1 MAKNHPVARSI
12 QACGIAGLLSL
23 ACTNTFAAGFALIE
37 QSVSSMG
44 TAYAGAGSI
53 SEDASTVFF
62 NPASMARL
70 EGSQLSAGLHIVL
83 PDSDFSGTGTYNASH
98 PIYSPPSP
106 IAGLGLGGTS
116 FGGGGGN
123 GGKDAVVPHFTYVH
137 DINEKWNF
145 GFSVN
150 APFGLATEYNSTW
163 AGRYSAIESEIISVN
178 LNPTL
183 SFKIDEHASIGFGL
197 NAMYASLELKNAIDD
212 GLLNIL
218 AGGPFP
224 ILPGA
229 ADREGKIDA
238 IDDWG
243 FGFNVGILL
252 EPTDHTRLGL
262 AYRSKVDVDL
272 DGDFKSQSRFVPSSS
287 AKADVSLPDN
297 LLLSAYHE
305 ITPKYAIMADV
316 LWTQWSKISDLK
328 VELGTGSTNTF
339 DLQWED
345 TVRVAVGGSYKY
357 DSKWT
362 LRTGVAYD
370 ESPTRNQ
377 ELRLA
382 ALPDDDR
389 IWLDFGVGYRH
400 SDKLSF
406 DFGYAHLFIDD
417 PKINS
422 TDAVSSNISALAPS
436 NQGLHRLTGEF
447 DADVDIFSAQVNWKL

>member
-12 QACGIAGLLSL
+12 QACGIAGLLML
-23 ACTNTFAAGFALIE
+23 ACSNAFAAGFALIE

-83 PDSDFSGTGTYNASH
+83 PDSKFKGTGVYNPTS
-98 PIYSPPSP
+98 PLFNPPSP
-106 IAGLGLGGTS
+106 LAGLNGVS
-116 FGGGGGN
+116 FGGGNGGN

-137 DINEKWNF
+137 DYNEKWNF

-150 APFGLATEYNSTW
+150 APFGLATKYDSYW
-163 AGRYSAIESEIISVN
+163 AGRYSAIESEIVSVN

-183 SFKIDEHASIGFGL
+183 SFKVNEKTSVGFGL

-212 GLLNIL
+212 GLLNVLGRAGLPL
-218 AGGPFP
+218 A
-224 ILPGA
+224 PGT

-262 AYRSKVDVDL
+262 AYRSKIDVDL
-272 DGDFKSQSRFVPSSS
+272 DGDFKSQSRFVPSTS
-287 AKADVSLPDN
+287 AKADVSLPDT

-305 ITPKYAIMADV
+305 VTPKIAIMADV
-316 LWTQWSKISDLK
+316 LWTQWSKIDELK
-328 VELGTGSTNTF
+328 VKLGTGSTNTF

-345 TVRVAVGGSYKY
+345 TTRVAVGGSYKY

-370 ESPTRNQ
+370 EGPTPNK

-389 IWLDFGVGYRH
+389 IWLDFGVGYKH

-422 TDAVSSNISALAPS
+422 TDADSSSIPGST
-436 NQGLHRLTGEF
+436 GLHRLTGDF
-447 DADVDIFSAQVNWKL
+447 DADVDILSAQVNWKL

>member
-1 MAKNHPVARSI
+1 MAKNHPVARCI
-12 QACGIAGLLSL
+12 QAYGIAGLLAL

-83 PDSDFSGTGTYNASH
+83 PDSEFSGSANYIPAAGGAS
-98 PIYSPPSP
+98 IV
-106 IAGLGLGGTS
+106 GGD
-116 FGGGGGN
+116 GGN

-150 APFGLATEYNSTW
+150 APFGLATEYNKGW
-163 AGRYSAIESEIISVN
+163 LGRYSAIESEIVSVN

-183 SFKIDEHASIGFGL
+183 SFRIDEHASIGFGL
-197 NAMYASLELKNAIDD
+197 NAMYGSLYLKNNIDD
-212 GLLNIL
+212 VFLTG
-218 AGGPFP
+218 
-224 ILPGA
+224 GA
-229 ADREGKIDA
+229 ATADSIGKIDA

-243 FGFNVGILL
+243 FGFNVGLLL

-262 AYRSKVDVDL
+262 SYRSKVDLEL
-272 DGDFKSQSRFVPSSS
+272 DGDFKTSSVIPGVISQGAGV
-287 AKADVSLPDN
+287 DVSMPDS

-305 ITPKYAIMADV
+305 VTPKYAIMADV
-316 LWTQWSKISDLK
+316 LWTQWSKIHELK
-328 VELGTGSTNTF
+328 VKFKSGSTNTF
-339 DLQWED
+339 NMEWED
-345 TVRVAVGGSYKY
+345 TVRVALGGSYKY
-357 DSKWT
+357 NSKWT

-370 ESPTRNQ
+370 ESPTPNK
-377 ELRLA
+377 ELRLT

-417 PKINS
+417 PKINNTSADSSSIPGS
-422 TDAVSSNISALAPS
+422 T
-436 NQGLHRLTGEF
+436 GLHRLTGEF
-447 DADVDIFSAQVNWKL
+447 DADVDILSAQVNWIF

>member
-1 MAKNHPVARSI
+1 MMTKNYPVARAI
-12 QACGIAGLLSL
+12 QACGIAGLLSFISSS
-23 ACTNTFAAGFALIE
+23 ASAAGFALIE

-83 PDSDFSGTGTYNASH
+83 PDSEFKGGATYTVPVPPGTTISGGD
-98 PIYSPPSP
+98 
-106 IAGLGLGGTS
+106 
-116 FGGGGGN
+116 GGN

-150 APFGLATEYNSTW
+150 APFGLATEYNKDW
-163 AGRYSAIESEIISVN
+163 VGRYSAVESEIKSVN
-178 LNPTL
+178 LNPSL
-183 SFKIDEHASIGFGL
+183 SFKVNEKTSVGFGL
-197 NAMYASLELKNAIDD
+197 NAMYASLLLKNAIDD
-212 GLLNIL
+212 GIL
-218 AGGPFP
+218 TGG
-224 ILPGA
+224 LACAPGWA
-229 ADREGKIDA
+229 PGDLSCDGKGKLDD

-243 FGFNVGILL
+243 FGFNVGLLL

-262 AYRSKVDVDL
+262 SYRSKIDVDL
-272 DGDFKSQSRFVPSSS
+272 DGDLKATSAVALPKTS
-287 AKADVSLPDN
+287 AKADVSLPDTV
-297 LLLSAYHE
+297 LVSAYHE
-305 ITPKYAIMADV
+305 LTPKYAIMADV
-316 LWTQWSKISDLK
+316 LWTHWSKLDELK
-328 VELGTGSTNTF
+328 VKLGTGSTNIF
-339 DLQWED
+339 DLQWD
-345 TVRVAVGGSYKY
+345 NTVRVAVGGSYKY
-357 DSKWT
+357 NSKWT

-370 ESPTRNQ
+370 EGPTPNK

-422 TDAVSSNISALAPS
+422 TDAVNSATGLS
-436 NQGLHRLTGEF
+436 TGLHRLTGEF
-447 DADVDIFSAQVNWKL
+447 DADVDILSAQVNWKL

>member
-1 MAKNHPVARSI
+1 
-12 QACGIAGLLSL
+12 
-23 ACTNTFAAGFALIE
+23 
-37 QSVSSMG
+37 MG

-83 PDSDFSGTGTYNASH
+83 PDSEFKGGGNYITA
-98 PIYSPPSP
+98 
-106 IAGLGLGGTS
+106 LGGAS
-116 FGGGGGN
+116 IVGSDGGN

-150 APFGLATEYNSTW
+150 APFGLATEYSKDW
-163 AGRYSAIESEIISVN
+163 VGRYSAIESEIVSVN

-183 SFKIDEHASIGFGL
+183 SFKIDEHASVGFGL

-212 GLLNIL
+212 GLLNVLGMVGLPL
-218 AGGPFP
+218 A
-224 ILPGA
+224 PGT
-229 ADREGKIDA
+229 ADREGKIDG

-243 FGFNVGILL
+243 FGFNVGLLL

-262 AYRSKVDVDL
+262 AYRSKIDVDL
-272 DGDFKSQSRFVPSSS
+272 DGDLKSQSRFVASTS

-305 ITPKYAIMADV
+305 VTPKVAIMADV
-316 LWTQWSKISDLK
+316 LWTQWSKLNELK
-328 VELGTGSTNTF
+328 VKLGTGSTNTF
-339 DLQWED
+339 PLEWED

-357 DSKWT
+357 NSKWT

-377 ELRLA
+377 DLRLA

-389 IWLDFGVGYRH
+389 I
-400 SDKLSF
+400 
-406 DFGYAHLFIDD
+406 
-417 PKINS
+417 
-422 TDAVSSNISALAPS
+422 
-436 NQGLHRLTGEF
+436 
-447 DADVDIFSAQVNWKL
+447 

>member
-1 MAKNHPVARSI
+1 MMAKNHPVARCI

-23 ACTNTFAAGFALIE
+23 ACTNTHAAGFALIE

-83 PDSDFSGTGTYNASH
+83 PDSEFKGSAVTIPPFSGGPAPT
-98 PIYSPPSP
+98 PI
-106 IAGLGLGGTS
+106 LGS
-116 FGGGGGN
+116 DGGN
-123 GGKDAVVPHFTYVH
+123 GGRDAVVPHFTYVH
-137 DINEKWNF
+137 DIDDKWNF

-150 APFGLATEYNSTW
+150 APFGLATEYNKGW
-163 AGRYSAIESEIISVN
+163 VGRYSAIESEITAVN

-197 NAMYASLELKNAIDD
+197 NAMYASLYMENNIDD
-212 GLLNIL
+212 VTLTG
-218 AGGPFP
+218 
-224 ILPGA
+224 GA
-229 ADREGKIDA
+229 AAADSTGKIDD

-243 FGFNVGILL
+243 FGFNVGLLL

-262 AYRSKVDVDL
+262 SYRSKVEL
-272 DGDFKSQSRFVPSSS
+272 EMDGDFKTNSVIPGVFSQGAEV
-287 AKADVSLPDN
+287 DVSLPDT

-305 ITPKYAIMADV
+305 VTPKYAIMADV
-316 LWTQWSKISDLK
+316 LWTQWSKIHELK
-328 VELGTGSTNTF
+328 VKFNSGSTNTF
-339 DLQWED
+339 RLDWED

-357 DSKWT
+357 NERVT
-362 LRTGVAYD
+362 LRTGVAFD
-370 ESPTRNQ
+370 EGPTPNK

-382 ALPDDDR
+382 SLPDDDR
-389 IWLDFGVGYRH
+389 IWLDFGVGYKH

-406 DFGYAHLFIDD
+406 DVGYAHLFIDD

-422 TDAVSSNISALAPS
+422 TDADPSAVPL
-436 NQGLHRLTGEF
+436 NTGIHRLTGEF
-447 DADVDIFSAQVNWKL
+447 DASVDILSAQVNWIF

>member
-12 QACGIAGLLSL
+12 QACGIAGLLSF
-23 ACTNTFAAGFALIE
+23 ACSNAFAAGFALIE

-83 PDSDFSGTGTYNASH
+83 PDSEFSGSASYIPAAGGA
-98 PIYSPPSP
+98 PIIGSD
-106 IAGLGLGGTS
+106 
-116 FGGGGGN
+116 GGN

-150 APFGLATEYNSTW
+150 APFGLATEYDKGW
-163 AGRYSAIESEIISVN
+163 LGRYSAIESEIKSVN
-178 LNPTL
+178 LNPSL
-183 SFKIDEHASIGFGL
+183 SFRIDEHASVGFGL
-197 NAMYASLELKNAIDD
+197 NAMYASLFLKNAIDE
-212 GLLNIL
+212 GVLSGGASPPCAAL
-218 AGGPFP
+218 APPYTGP
-224 ILPGA
+224 G
-229 ADREGKIDA
+229 DSRCDTRGKLDD

-243 FGFNVGILL
+243 FGFNVGLLL

-262 AYRSKVDVDL
+262 SYRSKVDVDL
-272 DGDFKSQSRFVPSSS
+272 DGDLKTTSFVAPSTG
-287 AKADVSLPDN
+287 AKADVSLPDT
-297 LLLSAYHE
+297 LLISAYHE
-305 ITPKYAIMADV
+305 VTPKIAIMADV
-316 LWTQWSKISDLK
+316 LWTQWSKISNLK
-328 VELGTGSTNTF
+328 VKFDTGSTNTF

-345 TVRVAVGGSYKY
+345 TTRVAVGGSYKY
-357 DSKWT
+357 NSKWT

-422 TDAVSSNISALAPS
+422 TDADSSSVPGS
-436 NQGLHRLTGEF
+436 TGLHRLTGDF
-447 DADVDIFSAQVNWKL
+447 DADVDILSAQVNWKL

>member
-1 MAKNHPVARSI
+1 
-12 QACGIAGLLSL
+12 
-23 ACTNTFAAGFALIE
+23 
-37 QSVSSMG
+37 MG

-70 EGSQLSAGLHIVL
+70 DGSQLSAGLHIVL
-83 PDSDFSGTGTYNASH
+83 PDSKFKGTGVYNPTS
-98 PIYSPPSP
+98 PVFNPPSP
-106 IAGLGLGGTS
+106 LAGLNGVS
-116 FGGGGGN
+116 FGGGNGGN

-150 APFGLATEYNSTW
+150 APFGLATKYDSFW
-163 AGRYSAIESEIISVN
+163 AGRYSAIESEIVSVN
-178 LNPTL
+178 LNPTI

-212 GLLNIL
+212 GLLNLL
-218 AGGPFP
+218 AGSP
-224 ILPGA
+224 IPGLAPGA
-229 ADREGKIDA
+229 SDREGKIDA

-243 FGFNVGILL
+243 FGFNVGLLL

-262 AYRSKVDVDL
+262 AYRSKIDLDL
-272 DGDFKSQSRFVPSSS
+272 DGDFKSKSRLVSSTS
-287 AKADVSLPDN
+287 AKSDVSLPDN

-316 LWTQWSKISDLK
+316 QWTQWSKIDELK
-328 VELGTGSTNTF
+328 IKLGTGSTNTF

-345 TVRVAVGGSYKY
+345 TIRVAVGGSYKY

-389 IWLDFGVGYRH
+389 IWLSLGAGYKH

-422 TDAVSSNISALAPS
+422 TDAVSSSIPGST
-436 NQGLHRLTGEF
+436 GLHRLTGEY
-447 DADVDIFSAQVNWKL
+447 DADVDILSAQVNWKL

>member
-1 MAKNHPVARSI
+1 MMAKHHPVVRAI
-12 QACGIAGLLSL
+12 QACGIAGLLSFVSSS
-23 ACTNTFAAGFALIE
+23 ASAAGFALIE

-83 PDSDFSGTGTYNASH
+83 PDSDFKGTNSYNATN
-98 PIYSPPSP
+98 PAIAF
-106 IAGLGLGGTS
+106 AGLGGISIPPVGGS
-116 FGGGGGN
+116 N
-123 GGKDAVVPHFTYVH
+123 GGEDAIVPHFTYVH
-137 DINEKWNF
+137 DYNEKLNF

-150 APFGLATEYNSTW
+150 APFGLATKYSKTW
-163 AGRYSAIESEIISVN
+163 AGRYSAIESEIVSVN
-178 LNPTL
+178 LNPTV
-183 SFKIDEHASIGFGL
+183 SFKIDEHASVGFGL

-212 GLLNIL
+212 GLLSVLNMAPL
-218 AGGPFP
+218 AGWFP
-224 ILPGA
+224 GSSA
-229 ADREGKIDA
+229 FDRTAKIDA

-243 FGFNVGILL
+243 FGFNFGILL

-262 AYRSKVDVDL
+262 SYRSKIDLDL
-272 DGDFKSQSRFVPSSS
+272 DGDLKSKSRFVPSQS
-287 AKADVSLPDN
+287 AKVDVSLPDN

-316 LWTQWSKISDLK
+316 QWTKWSKISELK
-328 VELGTGSTNTF
+328 VKLGTGSTNTF

-345 TVRVAVGGSYKY
+345 TVRVAIGGSYKF

-389 IWLDFGVGYRH
+389 IWLSFGAGYKH
-400 SDKLSF
+400 SDKLSV

-422 TDAVSSNISALAPS
+422 TDADSSSIPGST
-436 NQGLHRLTGEF
+436 GLHRLTGEF
-447 DADVDIFSAQVNWKL
+447 DADVDILSAQVNWKF